1 MPPSPPLEDAMSPPK
16 FFKDGKLPPMRIGD
30 WVIVLSHDVM
40 ESEDFLDE
48 WRGVLS
54 DEGSSS
60 ETTKRAVEILESHG
74 STGRMVA
81 RTDDTITLDD
91 GDIKETYDIEDVV
104 CVCVDEG
111 F

>member
-1 MPPSPPLEDAMSPPK
+1 
-16 FFKDGKLPPMRIGD
+16 
-30 WVIVLSHDVM
+30 
-40 ESEDFLDE
+40 
-48 WRGVLS
+48 
-54 DEGSSS
+54 
-60 ETTKRAVEILESHG
+60 KRAVEILENHG

-91 GDIKETYDIEDVV
+91 GDIRETYDIEDVV

>member
-1 MPPSPPLEDAMSPPK
+1 MTPPK

-30 WVIVLSHDVM
+30 WIIVLPNEVM
-40 ESEDFLDE
+40 ESDDFLEE
-48 WRGVLS
+48 WQGVLA

-60 ETTKRAVEILESHG
+60 ETTKRAVEILENHG
-74 STGRMVA
+74 NTGRMVA

-91 GDIKETYDIEDVV
+91 GDIRETYDIEDVV